1 MTTSNLF
8 WSLGALTL
16 TAGGLAALHGAWR
29 RRGRPHG
36 PWTAGGWALLGLAGV
51 AFVLG
56 AEGETGVA
64 VGLTVI
70 SLLVVPFI
78 VAEGPWRQ
86 PAAPGRKPARA
97 AAGPG
102 LDPGPGAASTV
113 WRGVAVALLALPVF
127 GGAALLLGAGVARNG
142 PGAPADQLMGA
153 ALTTPLVWGLGMA
166 WACSDPKLTRS
177 FLIAAGLAALG
188 ALLFLLP

>member
-36 PWTAGGWALLGLAGV
+36 PWTAGGWVLLGLAGV

-78 VAEGPWRQ
+78 VAEGQWRQ
-86 PAAPGRKPARA
+86 PAAHSRKPARA

-113 WRGVAVALLALPVF
+113 WRGVAVALLALPLF
-127 GGAALLLGAGVARNG
+127 GGRARS
-142 PGAPADQLMGA
+142 ATADQLMGA

-166 WACSDPKLTRS
+166 WACSDPKLARS